1 MKKILV
7 IILATTMVFTF
18 TACSG
23 SGGTAY
29 KLGMG
34 IVVNNDSSD
43 TGNAQVDATV
53 AAVVTDA
60 DGKIVKASLD
70 CAQTKMAVADGVA
83 VKDGVDIRSKMQ
95 KGDDYGMKAHSN
107 AISEWYDQANAFC
120 DGIVGKTVDEVTG
133 MELKINEEGY
143 EVATELEGSCTIAV
157 GDFIAAVEK
166 ACNDEY
172 TKEFTADEF
181 TLGIG
186 TVTSVDGSTKDASAD
201 EDGSANMYS
210 TFAAVVADA
219 DGIII
224 CDLIDAIQPRIAFN
238 KDGEIGEFTFKGSKK
253 ELKEEYGMLG
263 EHGSQLAE
271 WYDQAL
277 CFENYIVGMTPA
289 EVTAIKTIKNE
300 EGHSVATE
308 EDADLL
314 AGCTISIAD
323 FQQAV
328 GASAEFAR

>member
-1 MKKILV
+1 MKKTLV
-7 IILATTMVFTF
+7 IIIATTIIFAFTS
-18 TACSG
+18 CGG

-34 IVVNNDSSD
+34 VVVNNDSSQ
-43 TGNAQVDATV
+43 TGIAQVDATV
-53 AAVVTDA
+53 ATVVTDT
-60 DGKIVKASLD
+60 DGKIVKAALD
-70 CAQTKMAVADGVA
+70 CAQTKMSITDGVA
-83 VKDGVDIRSKMQ
+83 VKDGVDVRSKMQ
-95 KGDDYGMKAHSN
+95 KGDDYGMKAHSD
-107 AISEWYDQANAFC
+107 AIAEWYDQANAFC

-143 EVATELEGSCTIAV
+143 EVATELAGSCTIAV
-157 GDFIAAVEK
+157 GDFIVAVEK

-186 TVTSVDGSTKDASAD
+186 TVTAVDGSTKDANED
-201 EDGSANMYS
+201 EEGSANMYS

-219 DGIII
+219 DGVIV

-238 KDGEIGEFTFKGSKK
+238 KAGEIGEFTYKGSKK

-277 CFENYIVGMTPA
+277 CFENYIVGKTPA
-289 EVTAIKTIKNE
+289 EVMAIKTVKNE
-300 EGHSVATE
+300 KGYYVATD
-308 EDADLL
+308 EDADLI
-314 AGCTISIAD
+314 AGCTIDIVD
-323 FQQAV
+323 FQKAV